1 MVSEY
6 GSKMSRN
13 PLRKAADK
21 LKDMDAAVQNRMRDL
36 YGLNEEGPISKGK
49 GVLDFIHPKDPT
61 MSGYVM
67 SRGIQAGGLT
77 AAGYG
82 LMKLTE
88 QFGGAAD
95 QQEPGQLRLSD
106 LPASQQ
112 SLIKGNPA
120 ENIVA
125 GMKGYG
131 EFAGL
136 PEKDL
141 KRMLAAVQ
149 NEEFYQ

>member
-1 MVSEY
+1 MVKRFAKAISDMDDKVQRVMRSGIDKLPGEPDVKAAY
-6 GSKMSRN
+6 KQFMH
-13 PLRKAADK
+13 PLRDSQVHPDDGPYDKQIVIGGSRAA
-21 LKDMDAAVQNRMRDL
+21 
-36 YGLNEEGPISKGK
+36 
-49 GVLDFIHPKDPT
+49 
-61 MSGYVM
+61 
-67 SRGIQAGGLT
+67 QAGLIT
-77 AAGYG
+77 AAGLG

-95 QQEPGQLRLSD
+95 RQERGQLRLSD
-106 LPASQQ
+106 LPAAQQ